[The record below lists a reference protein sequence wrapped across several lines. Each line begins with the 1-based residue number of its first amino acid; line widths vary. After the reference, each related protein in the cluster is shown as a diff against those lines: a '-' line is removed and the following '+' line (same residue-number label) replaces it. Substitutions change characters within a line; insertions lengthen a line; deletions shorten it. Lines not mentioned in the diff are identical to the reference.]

1 MAIKNVKVTINKEDL
16 LGELGKG
23 RNSRV
28 TNSLVEESVEES
40 VEKSRKEMLMD
51 FEQHPVTKE
60 IDAGPNSSNLS
71 GTLNG
76 YGNLFSFIGFQKGSS
91 PTSVVK
97 NTLSKPIKL
106 KVKKALFRRG
116 KFVVETDFPNKEEI
130 ENSAQIPWATGL
142 SWMKGIE
149 KGISGLGQF
158 LYKSKGSSVSRSGK
172 GIQTKA
178 NLNRKFVTTTYF
190 SKIYKDFINRIK

>member
-1 MAIKNVKVTINKEDL
+1 MAIKNVKVTINKDAL
-16 LGELGKG
+16 LGELGQGK
-23 RNSRV
+23 NSRV

-51 FEQHPVTKE
+51 FQEHPITKE
-60 IDAGPNSSNLS
+60 IDAGPNSSNSS

-91 PTSVVK
+91 PTSVIK
-97 NTLSKPIKL
+97 TMLSKPIKL
-106 KVKKALFRRG
+106 KVKRSRRG

-142 SWMKGIE
+142 SWVKGIE
-149 KGISGLGQF
+149 KGISGLGEF
-158 LYKSKGSSVSRSGK
+158 LYKSKASSASRSGK

-178 NLNRKFVTTTYF
+178 NLNRKFITTSYF